1 MRKILILLIDATLAL
16 LLWASAVGFR
26 IFLGQE
32 NSPNFLEYLKY
43 GAILGV
49 LTIFCFHQQGL
60 YKSLHFRSRGEE
72 LFTVLRANA
81 YAVLAF
87 ILLAYFFEQDRVS
100 RGTLLIYFG
109 FSSMAFVVERLIV
122 RSVLRWARKQ
132 SRHQRNVILV
142 GNGEPLRD
150 YLKVIKEHSHL
161 GIRAVGWIDKPE
173 WAKDYG
179 IPALQGPNAGH
190 ETKADVFVLS
200 YTSEQSHLIDVFI
213 KKNYNDLTKIFVLP
227 TFKSYALLG
236 LRLEDFAGVPILALN
251 QPHHPTRELV
261 LKRLLDIVGALIG
274 LTLFGPLML
283 LIAILV
289 KLTSPGPIF
298 FGQERM
304 GLDGKTFKMWKFRTM
319 KVGPSQPGW
328 TVKDDPRRT
337 KFGTF
342 LRSTSLDELPQF
354 WNVLVGDMS
363 LVGPRPE
370 QPYYV
375 EKFRNEIPAYMLRHK
390 MKAGITG
397 WAQVNGWRG
406 DTSIEKRI
414 ECDLYYIRNWS
425 ILFDIKILILT
436 VWSGIVNKNAY

>member
-1 MRKILILLIDATLAL
+1 MRKTVVLIIDAALAL
-16 LLWASAVGFR
+16 LLWAFAVGFR

-32 NSPNFLEYLKY
+32 NSPNFIEYLRY
-43 GAILGV
+43 GVVIGV
-49 LTIFCFHQQGL
+49 LTILFFHQQGL

-72 LFTVLRANA
+72 LFTVLRANS
-81 YAVLAF
+81 YAVLTF
-87 ILLAYFFEQDRVS
+87 ILLAYFFEQERVS
-100 RGTLLIYFG
+100 RGTLLIYYG
-109 FSSMAFVVERLIV
+109 FSCVAFVIERFTV
-122 RSVLRWARKQ
+122 RSALRWARRQ

-150 YLKVIKEHSHL
+150 YLKVINDHSHL
-161 GIRAVGWIDKPE
+161 GIRAIGWIDKPE
-173 WAKDYG
+173 WAKDFD
-179 IPALQGPNAGH
+179 IPSIQEPGGEQRPN
-190 ETKADVFVLS
+190 ADVFVLS

-213 KKNYNDLTKIFVLP
+213 RRNYNDLTKIFVLP

-251 QPHHPTRELV
+251 QPHHPTRELI
-261 LKRLLDIVGALIG
+261 LKRLLDIVGATIG
-274 LTLFGPLML
+274 LILLAPLML
-283 LIAILV
+283 LIAILI

-319 KVGPSQPGW
+319 KVGPNQPGW

-337 KFGTF
+337 KIGTF
-342 LRSTSLDELPQF
+342 LRATSLDELPQL

-370 QPYYV
+370 QPFYV
-375 EKFRNEIPAYMLRHK
+375 EKFRKEIPAYMLRHK

-436 VWSGIVNKNAY
+436 IWSGFMNKNAY